1 MSKMTF
7 LHFVVIFLLFQ
18 GCTLFPDVEKI
29 VIYECPY
36 HEKMIRIYYIS
47 ANATSQNM
55 MQICLV
61 TDGGNERVVANY
73 ECYNHVISVD
83 TSIDYMKIVASD
95 TSAYFPHSPDTLYIS
110 KELLK

>member
-1 MSKMTF
+1 MSKKTF
-7 LHFVVIFLLFQ
+7 LHFVVIILLFQ
-18 GCTLFPDVEKI
+18 GCTLFPDVEKK

-36 HEKMIRIYYIS
+36 HEKMIRVYYIS

-61 TDGGNERVVANY
+61 TVGGNERVVANY

-83 TSIDYMKIVASD
+83 TSIDYMKIVVRDIA
-95 TSAYFPHSPDTLYIS
+95 AYFPHSPDTLYIS

>member
-7 LHFVVIFLLFQ
+7 LHIVVIFFLFQ
-18 GCTLFPDVEKI
+18 GCTLLPDVEKK
-29 VIYECPY
+29 VIYEYPY
-36 HEKMIRIYYIS
+36 HEKMIRIYYFS

-61 TDGGNERVVANY
+61 SEGGDERVVANY

-83 TSIDYMKIVASD
+83 TTTNYMKIVARDS
-95 TSAYFPHSPDTLYIS
+95 SAYFPHSPDTLYIS
-110 KELLK
+110 KELLR